1 MVDANDSN
9 VSVDDIVKVGESVL
23 SDCFSKHL
31 TLKPL
36 RVWDGIKGTVVRARV
51 QPSLES
57 VPGSVIV
64 KRSKCKSALEDW
76 AASVFLNAQAGD
88 FQLAPNCFGGNA
100 ESQTVVLE
108 DLGDG
113 TTTLDLLMGDDP
125 ESATQALIEHMGL
138 LGRLHAATRDRADE
152 YEKIR
157 HAFGP
162 RHQPKPLYHD
172 PWSIA
177 RREQVPVEELE
188 RVFQEYARSLQ
199 LLDCTPS
206 HGIAEEIAAVTAAV
220 EGDPGPFLSFCQG
233 DVNTPG
239 SCIRRQTNLWLVDF
253 DSSGIRHAF
262 TEALAG
268 RLMWGCQL
276 RIPERILEQMDDA
289 YRGAFSKAYPPIC
302 DDRLYAKTMAEAAA
316 RWHIFHVIWRL
327 PTALEGDYQ
336 RGLSSLR
343 QQFLGWLDTFA
354 MLTESFDHMS
364 ILGNCA
370 RRLLQVLHAEWSPK
384 LPQVPYY
391 RVFRE
396 AKVITA

>member
-1 MVDANDSN
+1 MVNANDSN
-9 VSVDDIVKVGESVL
+9 GSVDDIVRVGESVV

-31 TLKPL
+31 TLKPI

-51 QPSLES
+51 QPSLDS

-76 AASVFLNAQAGD
+76 AASVFLNAQVGD

-113 TTTLDLLMGDDP
+113 TTTLDLLMRDDP
-125 ESATQALIEHMGL
+125 ESATQALIEHMRL

-157 HAFGP
+157 NALGP
-162 RHQPKPLYHD
+162 RHEPKPLYHD

-177 RREQVPVEELE
+177 RRKQVQVEEQA
-188 RVFQEYARSLQ
+188 RVNQEYEKSLK
-199 LLDCTPS
+199 LVSCASLPGVAD
-206 HGIAEEIAAVTAAV
+206 EIALITAAV

-239 SCIRRQTNLWLVDF
+239 SCIRGHTNLWLIDF

-268 RLMWGCQL
+268 RLMWGCQQ
-276 RIPERILEQMDDA
+276 RIPEKVLALMDDA
-289 YRGAFSKAYPPIC
+289 YRDVFAAAYPPIC

-370 RRLLQVLHAEWSPK
+370 RRLHQVLHAEWSPK

-396 AKVITA
+396 AKVIA